1 MFTINKDNTTVLII
15 DMQKT
20 VPQIIPPDVYTFKIQ
35 HIIKLAKA
43 INIFN
48 LPYIIT
54 QHYTKVLG
62 DTVVEIT
69 DLLGKTYYEKMSFS
83 ICKAKNFQVYSLIHT
98 PNIIVIGAET
108 HVCVLQTVLD
118 LLNLNYKV
126 HVIADGVMSRTK
138 ENWKIAL
145 KYMNNAGAI
154 ITSTETAIFQMLET
168 AESKYFKD
176 IIRLVK

>member
-1 MFTINKDNTTVLII
+1 
-15 DMQKT
+15 
-20 VPQIIPPDVYTFKIQ
+20 
-35 HIIKLAKA
+35 
-43 INIFN
+43 
-48 LPYIIT
+48 
-54 QHYTKVLG
+54 
-62 DTVVEIT
+62 
-69 DLLGKTYYEKMSFS
+69 MSFS
-83 ICKAKNFQVYSLIHT
+83 VCKAKNFQVYSLIHT

-154 ITSTETAIFQMLET
+154 VTSTETAIFQMLET
-168 AESKYFKD
+168 AESKYLKTS
-176 IIRLVK
+176 